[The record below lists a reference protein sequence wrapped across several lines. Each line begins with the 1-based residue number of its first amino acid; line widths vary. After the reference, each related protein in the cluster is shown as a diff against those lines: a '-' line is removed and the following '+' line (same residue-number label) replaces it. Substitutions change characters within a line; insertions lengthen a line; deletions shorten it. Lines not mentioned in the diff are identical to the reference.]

1 MPREA
6 RVREV
11 PTEGG
16 LTMRPI
22 DGDALFAVVRGHHDL
37 YKGATNPADKARRDE
52 CLQVMCDIND
62 TPTIDAIPMWWITE
76 KFLDVLNKDKELSKA
91 VWLVR
96 KAWQE
101 EQEAR

>member
-1 MPREA
+1 M
-6 RVREV
+6 REV

-62 TPTIDAIPMWWITE
+62 APTIAAIPVEW
-76 KFLDVLNKDKELSKA
+76 LKA
-91 VWLVR
+91 QIAPYMGDISDLGKGAHNATIKNLIR
-96 KAWQE
+96 KWQQ
-101 EQEAR
+101 EQEAK